1 MSQLEK
7 IRHST
12 EHVLMQAMEN
22 LYGNKIT
29 KAMGPAIEDGFYF
42 DFDSHPGFSIS
53 KEDFPK
59 LEKEMQKIIDKDL
72 PITQQ
77 EISPEEARQ
86 LFKNN
91 PYKQEWIDQA
101 QSRGEKLSIYWT
113 GKPENKDS
121 FVDLCKGPHLNSTG
135 EISTFKLLSVA
146 GAYWH
151 GDEKNQMLTR
161 IYGTAFKSEKNLDKY
176 LEQKRQAEKR
186 DHKKLGKKLDLF
198 MFSKLVGPGL
208 PMWTPKGTKLRQLL
222 DNYVSQLRNRHDY
235 QAVEIPHISKKG
247 LYEQSGH
254 WDKFKDELF
263 KIQSRED
270 HQFALKPMNCPHHIQ
285 IYKRKLHSYRDLPQ
299 RYCNT
304 TMVYRDEQTGEL
316 SGLSRVR
323 SLTQDDSHVFCRL
336 EQIKQEM
343 GIIWDIID
351 EFYSIFNF
359 DLDIHLSL
367 HDPDKP
373 EEYLGDKQ
381 EWQQA
386 EDILREIAKDRGVDV
401 KEKVGEAAFYGP
413 KIDFIAK
420 DSLGREW
427 QVGTNQ
433 LDMNLPERFD
443 LTCIN
448 QDGEEERIYMVHA
461 AIMGSI
467 ERFISILIEHLGGNF
482 PVWLSPL
489 QVEILTIS
497 ENQTT
502 YANNILMKFKENN
515 LRAQLNQSDQS
526 LGKKI
531 RDAERQK
538 TPYMIIIGQ
547 KEVDNNQISVRQ
559 RGENDL
565 GVMSLSKFIDLITKK
580 IDDKAIE

>member
-7 IRHST
+7 IRHSA
-12 EHVLMQAMEN
+12 EHVLMQAMEE
-22 LYGNKIT
+22 LYCDKIT
-29 KAMGPAIEDGFYF
+29 KAMGPATEDGFYF
-42 DFDSHPGFSIS
+42 DFDSPPEFSIS
-53 KEDFPK
+53 EEDFPK
-59 LEKEMQKIIDKDL
+59 IEKKMQKIIDKDL

-77 EISPEEARQ
+77 EVSAKEAKQ
-86 LFKNN
+86 LFKDN

-101 QSRGEKLSIYWT
+101 QSRGEDLSIFWT
-113 GKPENKDS
+113 GKPEAEDS

-135 EISTFKLLSVA
+135 EIDTFKLLSIA

-161 IYGTAFKSEKNLDKY
+161 IYGTAFKSKEELDKF

-198 MFSKLVGPGL
+198 MFSELVGSGL

-222 DNYVSQLRNRHDY
+222 DDYVSQLRDRHNY
-235 QAVEIPHISKKG
+235 QAVEIPHISKKD
-247 LYEQSGH
+247 LYEKSGH

-270 HQFALKPMNCPHHIQ
+270 HQFALKPMNCPHHIE
-285 IYKRKLHSYRDLPQ
+285 IFKRKLHSYRELPQ

-323 SLTQDDSHVFCRL
+323 SLTQDDSHVFCRQ

-351 EFYSIFNF
+351 EFYSTFNF

-367 HDPDKP
+367 HDPDQP
-373 EEYLGDKQ
+373 EKYLGDKQ
-381 EWQQA
+381 KWQQA
-386 EDILREIAKDRGVDV
+386 EDILREIAKDRGIDAE
-401 KEKVGEAAFYGP
+401 EKIGEAAFYGP

-443 LTCIN
+443 LNCIN

-497 ENQTT
+497 EDQVD
-502 YANNILMKFKENN
+502 YANKVLDSLKENN
-515 LRAQLNQSDQS
+515 IRVSLNQSDQS

-531 RDAERQK
+531 RDAENQK

-547 KEVDNNQISVRQ
+547 KEVDDNKISVRQ

-565 GVMSLSKFIDLITKK
+565 GTMTLSKFVELISEK